1 MLKPLII
8 VQCDHKNR
16 VVWRN
21 NNLAMKLSRSQSY
34 NASLRQRFLDSKI
47 YVLNRK
53 NHDFWV
59 QLLGTVNLLDK
70 TDVEPGIITKT
81 KAVLL

>member
-21 NNLAMKLSRSQSY
+21 NHLGMKLSRSQSY

-47 YVLNRK
+47 NILKFFILNEKKR
-53 NHDFWV
+53 DFCWV
-59 QLLGTVNLLDK
+59 QS
-70 TDVEPGIITKT
+70 IY
-81 KAVLL
+81 

>member
-21 NNLAMKLSRSQSY
+21 NHLAMKLSRSQSY
-34 NASLRQRFLDSKI
+34 NARLRQRFLDSKI
-47 YVLNRK
+47 HILNEK
-53 NHDFWV
+53 NSWF
-59 QLLGTVNLLDK
+59 LLGTVNLLDK
-70 TDVEPGIITKT
+70 TDVEPEIITKT

>member
-21 NNLAMKLSRSQSY
+21 NHLAMKLSRSQSY

-47 YVLNRK
+47 NILKFIFSMKK
-53 NHDFWV
+53 NHDFCW
-59 QLLGTVNLLDK
+59 NNN
-70 TDVEPGIITKT
+70 
-81 KAVLL
+81 